1 MMHVTWNQ
9 QEVVISFR
17 YVQRM
22 SVAIMRRCED
32 DKVLA
37 VNHVECHPSD
47 QFCYAIGRR
56 LALKRLLGHP
66 MFNKAFRTEVW
77 RAYWAKTP
85 KPKKVRR

>member
-9 QEVVISFR
+9 QEVHISFQ
-17 YVQRM
+17 YAGHTTTASMQRC
-22 SVAIMRRCED
+22 AD
-32 DKVLA
+32 HTVLA
-37 VNHVECHPSD
+37 RGHAECGEGD
-47 QFCYAIGRR
+47 QFCYAIGRKV
-56 LALKRLLGHP
+56 ALKRLLGHP